1 MNLLLIII
9 SISFQIPQVEN
20 FEKIFGEKYE
30 YALSQILSEKHIID
44 SISTLYGVD
53 GKFTSSIIFPEL
65 IRFSVVRDYIE
76 INSMEVVYVNT
87 GRVDFSIGPFQIK
100 PSFAEKIE
108 KIVAEDKTF
117 SKYIANFQYPT
128 ENLFEIRKERISRL
142 KNTKHQLQYVG
153 LFQRYIYQ
161 KYPFLYRRSNE
172 FQLKFL
178 STAYNSGFYSTRKEI
193 EANMKKQYFPWG
205 ALNNRKKYNYAEISW
220 YYYQNEH
227 LKDI

>member
-9 SISFQIPQVEN
+9 SISIQIPPGN
-20 FEKIFGEKYE
+20 FEKIFGEKYV
-30 YALSQILSEKHIID
+30 YALSQMQSEKQIID

-53 GKFTSSIIFPEL
+53 KKFTAAIVFPEL
-65 IRFSVVRDYIE
+65 IRFSVVRNYIE
-76 INSMEVVYVNT
+76 VNSMEVIYVNT

-108 KIVAEDKTF
+108 KIVAEEKTF
-117 SKYIANFQYPT
+117 RKYLSNFEYPS
-128 ENLFEIRKERISRL
+128 ENLFEIRKERIARL
-142 KNTKHQLQYVG
+142 KNTKHQLQYVAI
-153 LFQRYIYQ
+153 FQRYIYQ
-161 KYPFLYRRSNE
+161 KYPFLYRRSIE

-205 ALNNRKKYNYAEISW
+205 SLNDRQKYNYAEISW

-227 LKDI
+227 L